1 VGHFHFETARK
12 PSPAMAAGVSD
23 RLRSVEDLVAL
34 LGSLRTAEG
43 GKSGLNHFRDVEAS
57 FFTNA
62 QMLSLRSLAAILY
75 SAIRLSRA
83 AFLRSPLRSKAPRNT
98 QKKLTNKP
106 ANMAT
111 NVARDRA
118 DSISV
123 SCQQSTPSK
132 ARTEHSSELDEL
144 ERDKRR
150 QIQSSPLPKVCAPS
164 QLSKS
169 LLA

>member
-1 VGHFHFETARK
+1 
-12 PSPAMAAGVSD
+12 MAAGVSD

-111 NVARDRA
+111 NMARDRA

-132 ARTEHSSELDEL
+132 ARTEHSSELDELDEL